1 VNLLTSN
8 KYTEK
13 QIGYLFISVLISGN
27 SELIQ
32 LIVQNIKNDLGKL
45 KRKKITDTLTVMLGQ
60 VPARSLCKDLNNRP

>member
-45 KRKKITDTLTVMLGQ
+45 KRKKITDTLTVMFGQ